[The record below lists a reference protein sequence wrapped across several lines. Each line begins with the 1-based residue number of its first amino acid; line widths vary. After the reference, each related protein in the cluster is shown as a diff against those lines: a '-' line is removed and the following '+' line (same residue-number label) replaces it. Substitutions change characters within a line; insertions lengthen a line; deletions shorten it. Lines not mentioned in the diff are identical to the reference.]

1 MNINRILTI
10 VLVAA
15 SLFLA
20 FRLYRGVQGTIEDR
34 EAIQNTENAVIARLK
49 LIREAEI
56 FFKK

>member
-34 EAIQNTENAVIARLK
+34 EAIFRK
-49 LIREAEI
+49 LINVTPPIGIHLATL
-56 FFKK
+56 